1 MVKPAP
7 APTSPMSPMP
17 APLRPSPFRLTRW
30 FAALS
35 AVVIGLL
42 ALANA
47 GVIANFLTDQLIQ
60 REASLTRDFVQ
71 NVMVS
76 DGSMDVLRHT
86 DDPELRQRFEG
97 SVLHLTN
104 MRDVL
109 RINVYTADRR
119 VLWSSDRQL
128 IGQRFDANDE
138 LDEAM
143 RGDLVVHA
151 GRIGPDERAKPEYV
165 GLAPGASFFVETYV
179 PIVAPGGSTIGV
191 VELYKVPRALAEA
204 IHDGQR
210 RVALVALVG
219 ALVLFVSLWWLV
231 ARAERTLHA
240 QRAQLIEAETL
251 AAMGELA
258 TSVAHNI
265 RNPLASIRSS
275 AELAMESPAEHA
287 EDSARDILREV
298 DRLSA
303 RITELLRVA
312 NQGAAEVQRVP
323 LGPLLQGCV
332 ADHAPAFERRGQQL
346 ELDDGAGGAT
356 VLADANLLRQVVQ
369 SLLSNASEAMAAGGR
384 CQVRLSGAGK
394 GHVAVEV
401 ADTGAGIPP
410 ELLAQVFRP
419 FFTTKPQGLGLG
431 LPFARRFVERL
442 GGRLELSSTPG
453 QGTTVRIE
461 LPRA

>member
-1 MVKPAP
+1 
-7 APTSPMSPMP
+7 MP
-17 APLRPSPFRLTRW
+17 ALLSPSPFRLTRW
-30 FAALS
+30 FAGLS

-47 GVIANFLTDQLIQ
+47 WVISSFLTDQLIQ
-60 REASLTRDFVQ
+60 REAALTRDFVQ
-71 NVMVS
+71 NVLVS
-76 DGSMDVLRHT
+76 DGSLDVLRRSE
-86 DDPELRQRFEG
+86 DPELKQRFEG
-97 SVLHLTN
+97 SIVHLTN

-128 IGQRFDANDE
+128 IGQRFGHNDE
-138 LDEAM
+138 LDEAL

-151 GRIGPDERAKPEYV
+151 GHLGPDERAKPEYV
-165 GLAPGASFFVETYV
+165 GLPPGATFFVETYV
-179 PIVAPGGSTIGV
+179 PLVAPGGKPVLGL
-191 VELYKVPRALAEA
+191 VELYKVPHALSEA
-204 IHDGQR
+204 IRDGQR
-210 RVALVALVG
+210 RVAGVALLG
-219 ALVLFVSLWWLV
+219 AVLLFVSLWWLV

-275 AELAMESPAEHA
+275 AELALDSPAEHG
-287 EDSARDILREV
+287 EDSARDIVREV
-298 DRLSA
+298 DRVSA

-323 LGPLLQGCV
+323 LGPLLQACV
-332 ADHAPAFERRGQQL
+332 ADHAPAFERRGQTL
-346 ELDDGAGGAT
+346 SLDDRAAGAA

-369 SLLSNASEAMAAGGR
+369 SLLSNSSEALAGGGS
-384 CQVRLSGAGK
+384 CQVRLAGAGK
-394 GHVAVEV
+394 GHVAIEI
-401 ADTGAGIPP
+401 ADTGSGIAP

-431 LPFARRFVERL
+431 LPFARRLVERL
-442 GGRLELSSTPG
+442 GGRLDLSSALG